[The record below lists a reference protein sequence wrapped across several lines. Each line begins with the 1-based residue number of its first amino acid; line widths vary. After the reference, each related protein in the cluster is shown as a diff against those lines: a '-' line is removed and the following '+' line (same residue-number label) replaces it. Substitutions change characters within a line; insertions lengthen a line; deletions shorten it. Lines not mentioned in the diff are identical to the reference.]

1 MIRPLTIVTFVMACG
16 SGLYLYQSKH
26 EVQVLDRT
34 IERTVHDINALR
46 EQSHL
51 LAVEWTMLNDPERLR
66 QFSDTYLNL
75 KAINPPQFASLGD
88 LNNRLPLPRAE
99 APAHGAGEQEGTS
112 VETETTAQPMPVPE
126 PDQGIAA
133 EEVMPVP
140 PIPIMHPIVAV
151 ASVARPSVDSRV
163 AEAKVQA
170 PRPQAI
176 ENPPRPVVVADARPT
191 AQHVVEQRAVPRV
204 ADRVEVKA
212 PAAPPRPVVIA
223 ASRPMSVPAYAQ
235 PVAAPVS
242 VPAPAPAHPD
252 MGSSSGPY
260 AGSLLGMAR
269 GAAPAMPR
277 PTPVSAHY
285 NAN

>member
-34 IERTVHDINALR
+34 IERTVHDTNALR

-66 QFSDTYLNL
+66 QFSGTYLNL
-75 KAINPPQFASLGD
+75 KTINPPQFASLGD
-88 LNNRLPLPRAE
+88 LNNRLPQPRAE
-99 APAHGAGEQEGTS
+99 APPHGAGEDEATS
-112 VETETTAQPMPVPE
+112 VETTAQPVPE

-133 EEVMPVP
+133 EEVLPVP
-140 PIPIMHPIVAV
+140 PIPNMHPIVAV
-151 ASVARPSVDSRV
+151 ASVARPVVDTRV
-163 AEAKVQA
+163 TETKVQA
-170 PRPQAI
+170 PRLAAI
-176 ENPPRPVVVADARPT
+176 ESPPRPVTVADARPN
-191 AQHVVEQRAVPRV
+191 AQHATEQHAVLRV

-212 PAAPPRPVVIA
+212 PAAPPRPLVIA
-223 ASRPMSVPAYAQ
+223 AARPMPVSAPVYAQ
-235 PVAAPVS
+235 PVAAPM
-242 VPAPAPAHPD
+242 PAPAPAQSP
-252 MGSSSGPY
+252 MAPSSGPY

-269 GAAPAMPR
+269 GAAPATPR
-277 PTPVSAHY
+277 PTPVSAYY